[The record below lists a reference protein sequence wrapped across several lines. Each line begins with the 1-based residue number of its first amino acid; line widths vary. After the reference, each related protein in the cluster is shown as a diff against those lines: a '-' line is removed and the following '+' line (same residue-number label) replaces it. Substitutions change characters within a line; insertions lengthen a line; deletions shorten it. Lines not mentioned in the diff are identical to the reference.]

1 MSVAV
6 EPFALDLPADSSA
19 PRLARSAVSGL
30 FGEHPRHDDLLLC
43 VSEVVTNAVL
53 HARSRS
59 TLRVQVDGEIVRV
72 EVHDDDPTLP
82 VRRDHDLH
90 APTGRGLRLL
100 DELTTAWGAEAHG
113 HGKVVW
119 FELDVGGGRR

>member
-1 MSVAV
+1 V
-6 EPFALDLPADSSA
+6 EGFTIELPADAGS
-19 PRLARSAVSGL
+19 PRRARGAVADLVG
-30 FGEHPRHDDLLLC
+30 GRPGCDDLLLC

-59 TLRVQVDGEIVRV
+59 TLRVQVDGGTVRV
-72 EVHDDDPTLP
+72 EVQDDDPTLP
-82 VRRDHDLH
+82 VRRDHAPH

>member
-1 MSVAV
+1 M
-6 EPFALDLPADSSA
+6 EGFTIELPADAGS
-19 PRLARSAVSGL
+19 PRRARGAVADLLG
-30 FGEHPRHDDLLLC
+30 GWPGCDDLLLC

-59 TLRVQVDGEIVRV
+59 TLRVQVEGGMVRV
-72 EVHDDDPTLP
+72 EVQDEDPTMP
-82 VRRDHDLH
+82 VRRDHELH